1 MSREWVAKTHFP
13 INHYRSKVVL
23 CIIFYILLLNL
34 KHFNLKNLYP
44 FWRIPWVFLV
54 NRCRKRWKMATDSVW
69 VSYHPWEALKIAPVR
84 GKSQRMINL
93 HMHHYNYSP
102 QKYSNINTG
111 LSTRSSALPL
121 TNELMDHG
129 GGEDHVFI
137 TFKWDLS
144 ESLFKQTPVF
154 THMED

>member
-1 MSREWVAKTHFP
+1 MGRQNPLPYKPLQKYGSSMHHLLHPFTKFKTFQLKKFISILENSLGFP
-13 INHYRSKVVL
+13 CESVQ
-23 CIIFYILLLNL
+23 
-34 KHFNLKNLYP
+34 
-44 FWRIPWVFLV
+44 
-54 NRCRKRWKMATDSVW
+54 KRWKMATDSVW

>member
-1 MSREWVAKTHFP
+1 MRNSQMRSGLQIACSFTKFITFHQIYIFFMGFP
-13 INHYRSKVVL
+13 WESVQ
-23 CIIFYILLLNL
+23 
-34 KHFNLKNLYP
+34 
-44 FWRIPWVFLV
+44 
-54 NRCRKRWKMATDSVW
+54 KRWKNVHRFSVGQ
-69 VSYHPWEALKIAPVR
+69 SSFLQITPVR
-84 GKSQRMINL
+84 VKSQSMINL
-93 HMHHYNYSP
+93 HMHDYNHSP

-111 LSTRSSALPL
+111 LSTRSSTLPL